1 MSVPFQYPRLV
12 TPIRLTDKPVNRRIE
27 PQSPPSGSVPEK
39 WAISGVTAILRLA
52 RVQLDNHRF
61 VDVASDISAIRSLL
75 ERTGQLVRVDFNPL
89 GQALASGQIKRFTD
103 KQLGFGL
110 FTDGDHIACL
120 EDRKSVVLGKRESV
134 RVDLGGGGIFK
145 NK

>member
-52 RVQLDNHRF
+52 RVQLDNHLF
-61 VDVASDISAIRSLL
+61 VDVESDISAIRRLL
-75 ERTGQLVRVDFNPL
+75 ERTGQLVRVYFMTGRAHVSTTLTNEYIL
-89 GQALASGQIKRFTD
+89 SL
-103 KQLGFGL
+103 LL
-110 FTDGDHIACL
+110 
-120 EDRKSVVLGKRESV
+120 
-134 RVDLGGGGIFK
+134 
-145 NK
+145 